1 MKFHEVTN
9 QIVLTGH
16 NVGFGLLIVRAPVF
30 DALSAAQQQR
40 LVDVARKSFAWSTA
54 EYLKQEQELV
64 AFFKGAGLDVYAPDV
79 AAFRS
84 HAQKQYLQSPLSK
97 SWPAGALEKINA
109 L

>member
-1 MKFHEVTN
+1 TN

-16 NVGFGLLIVRAPVF
+16 NVGFGLLIVRAPLF
-30 DALSAAQQQR
+30 DALAPAQQQR
-40 LVDVARKSFAWSTA
+40 LRDAAFKAFAWSTA

-64 AFFKGAGLDVYAPDV
+64 AFFKTANLDVYTPDL
-79 AAFRS
+79 AAFRT

-97 SWPAGALEKINA
+97 SWPNGMLEKINA